1 MQENDPNAPSPS
13 GRRYSQGDPDL
24 APPDGGFQQIDPYA
38 TEQPPQKRGLG
49 TSRVLLIVFGSLG
62 ACLLI
67 CVIAGFFL
75 IRSIQGGFEEV
86 VQDGI
91 GAVVEEQIGATG
103 AAQPG
108 TYVISTDDILTQL
121 NAQLTEGGANIDEL
135 FVRILPGNI
144 VVLGIESEG
153 QDLEYTA
160 TVAAV
165 DGRIKVTD
173 IDASNSLL
181 NFIAP
186 GSRIADGFEAGVN
199 DYLDTN
205 NLTLTSLST
214 TDGEITLVVE

>member
-1 MQENDPNAPSPS
+1 MQDNERNTPPPS
-13 GRRYSQGDPDL
+13 GDRYPQSQPEL
-24 APPDGGFQQIDPYA
+24 TPASGGYQQIDPYM

-49 TSRVLLIVFGSLG
+49 TSKVLLIVFGSLG

-86 VQDGI
+86 VEDGM

-108 TYVISTDDILTQL
+108 TYVITTDDILAQL
-121 NAQLTEGGANIDEL
+121 NTQLTEGGANIDEL
-135 FVRILPGNI
+135 FVRISPGNI

-160 TVAAV
+160 TVAAI
-165 DGRIKVTD
+165 DGRLDVTN
-173 IDASNSLL
+173 IEASNSFL

-186 GSRIADGFEAGVN
+186 GSSIANGLEAGVN
-199 DYLDTN
+199 DYLDQN

-214 TDGEITLVVE
+214 AEGEITLVVE